1 MHVIMFMDGTVR
13 RTCMSCPNPLKLTP
27 GITPYQCQRAQYSGH
42 KHYHGFKQQALLSP
56 SGMVV
61 HMYGPVDGRRHDAF
75 MLADSGLLPQLT
87 GLSIDDIDYSCM
99 HMYVK
104 MGIRTYFS
112 KWCRQ
117 DAKLDIQT

>member
-1 MHVIMFMDGTVR
+1 MTNI
-13 RTCMSCPNPLKLTP
+13 
-27 GITPYQCQRAQYSGH
+27 GH
-42 KHYHGFKQQALLSP
+42 KHYHDFKKQSLVSP
-56 SGMVV
+56 SGIVA
-61 HMYGPVDGRRHDAF
+61 HMYRSVDGQRHDASTVT
-75 MLADSGLLPQLT
+75 DSGLLPQLT